1 MDQVIDLL
9 LLFGDKAFEL
19 LDDLFFGENLGGFIF
34 IGFCDNLAIAGL
46 YW

>member
-19 LDDLFFGENLGGFIF
+19 LDDLFLGENLGGFLF